1 MTAVERHVADNET
14 ERNHKRVLEII
25 RGAGDDGLGKSEL
38 IRRTQFVDKRQRD
51 EILVTLVEAG
61 LVTMAM
67 RSTPTKPA
75 LSYRAAGRGRDWEN
89 LQRAKRYLNR
99 REQLPSA

>member
-14 ERNHKRVLEII
+14 ERNHKRMLEII
-25 RGAGDDGLGKSEL
+25 RGAGDDGLSKSEL

-51 EILVTLVEAG
+51 EILSTLVEAG

-67 RSTPTKPA
+67 RSTATKPA
-75 LSYRAAGRGRDWEN
+75 LSYRAAGPR
-89 LQRAKRYLNR
+89 
-99 REQLPSA
+99 P